1 MCALSLQSSKLS
13 IQESCLTNI
22 GEDLHHY
29 YKFLAA
35 YPDPN
40 GLLKP
45 LLSDLRELLTV
56 NIFKPA

>member
-1 MCALSLQSSKLS
+1 MTS
-13 IQESCLTNI
+13 I

-40 GLLKP
+40 GLLKA
-45 LLSDLRELLTV
+45 LLSNLRELLMV